1 MAINHA
7 WKIFCVMADAIQ
19 TIQKYA
25 NSNEMGTQQKS
36 VWEQKKLYRGTKNLK
51 KNTKDIKELTLKGK
65 AKIMEYEK
73 V

>member
-1 MAINHA
+1 
-7 WKIFCVMADAIQ
+7 MADAIQ

-51 KNTKDIKELTLKGK
+51 KKHKRH
-65 AKIMEYEK
+65 
-73 V
+73 